1 MLAIFTALH
10 FLVDGICAAVMAAY
24 AVQEPSLAPIVYYFG
39 LYNAI
44 AFGTQWLTGCFLDK
58 KENWIRYAF
67 LFVLVTLG
75 LGTQSALGIKAQTV
89 LLGIG
94 NSVFHVAAGSLVL
107 RSYTTYK
114 ELGIFVS
121 SGAVGLALGLNCI
134 VGPYPF
140 LVACSVLCAVVAQRL
155 WRTEIP
161 ETVAVKTVLQD
172 LSVGTVPDALFS
184 QKTQQTETK
193 SFCPPETPDR
203 NLPNVSLQWLSGI
216 CLVLLLG
223 CIVLRGFGS
232 GGAASPYVMLF
243 PCVFAAGKALG
254 GIICDRVGYS
264 KTILFIFL
272 LSFASLQLSGLVAAV
287 LLVLAFN
294 MTMPLTLRLV
304 HWCNPR
310 YPGMMFG
317 LAAGCLLPGVFY
329 KGFFIPPQGMVVLQ
343 FLCLAAAGWLLQ
355 KSVKI
360 PDR

>member
-10 FLVDGICAAVMAAY
+10 FLVDGICAAAMAAY

-44 AFGTQWLTGCFLDK
+44 AFGTQWLTGWIFDK

-67 LFVLVTLG
+67 PFILVTLG
-75 LGTQSALGIKAQTV
+75 MGTQAALGIKAQTL

-107 RSYTTYK
+107 RRYTTYK

-134 VGPYPF
+134 VGAYPF
-140 LVACSVLCAVVAQRL
+140 LFACAVLCAAVTQRL

-161 ETVAVKTVLQD
+161 EAIAVQ
-172 LSVGTVPDALFS
+172 TVP
-184 QKTQQTETK
+184 
-193 SFCPPETPDR
+193 R
-203 NLPNVSLQWLSGI
+203 QWITGI
-216 CLVLLLG
+216 CLILLLG

-254 GIICDRVGYS
+254 GIVCDRAGYR

-272 LSFASLQLSGLVAAV
+272 LSFAALHLSGLVASV
-287 LLVLAFN
+287 LLILALN

-304 HWCNPR
+304 HWCKPR

-329 KGFFIPPQGMVVLQ
+329 KGFSVPPQGMAVLQ

-355 KSVKI
+355 KSMEKPVH
-360 PDR
+360 

>member
-10 FLVDGICAAVMAAY
+10 FLVDGICAAAMAAY
-24 AVQEPSLAPIVYYFG
+24 AVQEPSLAPIVFYFS
-39 LYNAI
+39 LYNAV
-44 AFGTQWLTGCFLDK
+44 AFGTQWLTGWFFDK
-58 KENWIRYAF
+58 NETRIRYAF

-75 LGTQSALGIKAQTV
+75 LGTQAALGIKAQTL

-107 RSYTTYK
+107 RRYTTYK

-140 LVACSVLCAVVAQRL
+140 LFACAVLCAVATKRL

-161 ETVAVKTVLQD
+161 EAVAVQTVLTD
-172 LSVGTVPDALFS
+172 LSIDTVSDAVSLQNAKPAEAEGFG
-184 QKTQQTETK
+184 
-193 SFCPPETPDR
+193 PPETPDSNSTTVPLCR
-203 NLPNVSLQWLSGI
+203 LTGI

-232 GGAASPYVMLF
+232 GGAAGPYVMLF

-254 GIICDRVGYS
+254 GIVCDRAGYR

-272 LSFASLQLSGLVAAV
+272 LSFFALQLSGLVASV

-304 HWCNPR
+304 HWCKPR

-329 KGFFIPPQGMVVLQ
+329 KGFSIPPHGMAVLQ
-343 FLCLAAAGWLLQ
+343 FLCLAAAGWLLR
-355 KSVKI
+355 KSLVKT
-360 PDR
+360 DC